1 MKVLVIDTGTSNLA
15 SMLAALKRV
24 SLTPEVITT
33 PERIERADR
42 VVLPGVGAFG
52 AGMRRLHDMGMAPP
66 VFARIEAGRPLLA
79 VCLGLQLLCDAST
92 ESPGVTG
99 LGVLP
104 ATVERFEVA
113 EIVPQLGWN
122 KVEAADGCAWL
133 QDGYAYYANSY
144 CLREVPEGWSAAHTH
159 HGERFV
165 AAVERGPVLA
175 TQFHP
180 ELSGAWGHELMAR
193 WGASC

>member
-1 MKVLVIDTGTSNLA
+1 MKVLVIDTGNSNLA

-24 SLTPEVITT
+24 GLTPEVITT
-33 PERIERADR
+33 PDGIDTAER

-52 AGMRRLHDMGMAPP
+52 AGMKRLNELGMSEP
-66 VFARIEAGRPLLA
+66 VRARIEAGRPLFA
-79 VCLGLQLLCDAST
+79 VCLGLQLLCASST
-92 ESPGVTG
+92 ESPGVAG

-104 ATVERFEVA
+104 VTVDRFREA

-122 KVEAADGCAWL
+122 KVTAGEGCQML
-133 QDGYAYYANSY
+133 RDGYAYYANSY
-144 CLREVPEGWSAAHTH
+144 CLREVPEGWAAAHSH
-159 HGERFV
+159 HGEPFV

-180 ELSGAWGHELMAR
+180 ELSGAWGHELMER
-193 WGASC
+193 WGAAC

>member
-15 SMLAALKRV
+15 SMLAALTRV
-24 SLTPEVITT
+24 GLTPEAITT
-33 PERIERADR
+33 PDDIESAER

-52 AGMRRLHDMGMAPP
+52 AGMKRLNELGMSEP
-66 VFARIEAGRPLLA
+66 VRARIEAGRPLLA
-79 VCLGLQLLCDAST
+79 VCLGLQLLCTSST
-92 ESPGVTG
+92 ESPGVPG

-104 ATVERFEVA
+104 VTVARFEVA

-122 KVEAADGCAWL
+122 KVTASEGCAL
-133 QDGYAYYANSY
+133 LRDGYAYYANSY

-180 ELSGAWGHELMAR
+180 ELSGAWGHELMDR
-193 WGASC
+193 WGKAC